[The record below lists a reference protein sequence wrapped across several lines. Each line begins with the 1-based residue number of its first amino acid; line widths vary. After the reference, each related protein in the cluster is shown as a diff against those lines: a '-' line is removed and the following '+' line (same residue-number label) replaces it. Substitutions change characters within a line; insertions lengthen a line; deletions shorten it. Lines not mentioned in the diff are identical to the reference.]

1 MNNFWTLVSFE
12 YKKLLHKKTVLIS
25 LTLAMILIIFS
36 CFSMVIGSN
45 TQGNYYSENMSA
57 YDAMLMDKG
66 YEKQLEGR
74 ELNGELILEASKA
87 YQKIDTT
94 VGRYTDSEEYQKY
107 ARPYSSVYTLIDAA
121 YAHAGSAFNIVDF
134 QNITEE
140 DAANY
145 YAIRENQYRTNLTN
159 NPLFSESDIEVIMA
173 MDEEVQKPFI
183 MAYKDGYQ
191 RFFSLS
197 ITIMAALLFVLSF
210 AISPIFSD
218 EYSKRTDSLILASK
232 NGKKS
237 LIHAKIFT
245 ALSLTFIVTL
255 VFLLSAYF
263 TCMAI
268 YGFDG
273 SQAQIQLLL
282 PAVTYNFTLL
292 DCAVLL
298 IITCLLGAF
307 LHTAICMFVSS
318 LSKNA
323 ITPMALTSILIM
335 AGMMGIPANPILT
348 KLRYLLPCAMGSFFD
363 ITTQFV
369 FNVLGMPLMLYQ
381 MACITAL
388 LLGILFVSMSFQRFR
403 KHQI

>member
-94 VGRYTDSEEYQKY
+94 AGRYTDSEEYQKY

-134 QNITEE
+134 QNISEE

-292 DCAVLL
+292 DCTVLL
-298 IITCLLGAF
+298 IITSLLGAF

-369 FNVLGMPLMLYQ
+369 FNVLGMPIMLYQ
-381 MACITAL
+381 MSCITAL